1 MKKFSAFLNE
11 AERSFAAKS
20 AEKLNLKHIGY
31 GRYADPSGNVTH
43 MSKDGKLVKL
53 SPGQD
58 ITPTQQNGEEE
69 TGSGEGKVDQGA
81 ISITFG
87 RFNPPTVGH
96 ERLIEKVA
104 REAKSSGGEYRIY
117 PSRSEDPK
125 KNPLDAGTKIKYM
138 RLAYPDHANAIV
150 DNPDMRT
157 IFDVLTALDTDGYS
171 SVNIVVGGDR
181 VSEFNSLAQ
190 KYNGDLYTF
199 EEIKVVSAGGRDPDA
214 EGVEG
219 MSASKMRKAAVE
231 GDFDTFDKGIPE
243 GLSKKDRD
251 TLYLLLR
258 QAMQVEESYDDFAE
272 ASYSLFEVAPKLDP
286 QGLREAYFEGEL
298 FKVGT
303 FVENVNTGVIGKV
316 VSRGSNYVIYVD
328 ESDNIFRSWLKDLI
342 EKNDRY
348 GFDWTPAPGTP
359 GEPELTNYMKR
370 MTPGEFIRKI
380 NKKDKVTK

>member
-11 AERSFAAKS
+11 AERSFAAKA

-69 TGSGEGKVDQGA
+69 TGSGEGKVDQGS

-104 REAKSSGGEYRIY
+104 KEAKTSGGEYRIY

-199 EEIKVVSAGGRDPDA
+199 EEIKVTSAGGRDPDA

-231 GDFDTFDKGIPE
+231 GDFDTFDQGIPE